1 MTKAVIFDLDGTLVN
16 SIYDLAASGNYALEK
31 VGLPPFELERYNYFI
46 GNGIPLLIE
55 RMTTAHNRPDLYNEV
70 YKHFEE
76 YYAEHYADKT
86 KAYDGIK
93 DLLETLKQKGIKLG
107 VVSNKAHKFTL
118 VVVEN
123 VFGKDYFNKVFGNR
137 DGVPTKPH
145 PDAVL
150 EILDIFNVDKND
162 CLYVGDTGVDMQT
175 GKNAGLKTIGVT
187 WGFRPKQELIEN
199 NAAVIVDHP
208 KEIEAYL

>member
-31 VGLPPFELERYNYFI
+31 VGLAPFDIERYNYFV

-55 RMTTAHNRPDLYNEV
+55 RMTNAHNRPDLYDEV

-76 YYAEHYADKT
+76 YYAQHYADKT

-93 DLLETLKQKGIKLG
+93 DLLATLKQKGIKLG

-118 VVVEN
+118 VVVEK

-150 EILDIFNVDKND
+150 EILDIFNVDKKD

-187 WGFRPKQELIEN
+187 WGFRPKQELIDN
-199 NAAVIVDHP
+199 DACVIVDHP

>member
-55 RMTTAHNRPDLYNEV
+55 RMTTAHNRPDLYDEV

-76 YYAEHYADKT
+76 YYAQHYADKT

-93 DLLETLKQKGIKLG
+93 DLLETLKQKDIKLG

-118 VVVEN
+118 VVVEK

-150 EILDIFNVDKND
+150 EMLDIFNVDKKD

-187 WGFRPKQELIEN
+187 WGFRPKQELIDN
-199 NAAVIVDHP
+199 DANIIVDNP

>member
-55 RMTTAHNRPDLYNEV
+55 RMTNAHNRPDLYSEV

-76 YYAEHYADKT
+76 YYSQHYADKT

-93 DLLETLKQKGIKLG
+93 DLLKTLKQKGIKLG

-123 VFGKDYFNKVFGNR
+123 VFGKDYFDKVFGNR

-150 EILDIFNVDKND
+150 EILDIFNVDKKD

-187 WGFRPKQELIEN
+187 WGFRPKQELIDN
-199 NAAVIVDHP
+199 DACVIVDHP